1 MRLAV
6 QLWLGDRR
14 RRDADNA
21 AKTTMDALNGIAWGD
36 DSQVAE
42 LTVTRR
48 VDRHRPRAVITV
60 ENLL

>member
-21 AKTTMDALNGIAWGD
+21 AKAVMDALNGIAWGD
-36 DSQVAE
+36 DSQVAK

-60 ENLL
+60 EVL

>member
-1 MRLAV
+1 MRLTV
-6 QLWLGDRR
+6 QLWFPDRR

-21 AKTTMDALNGIAWGD
+21 AKTIMDALNGIAWGD

-42 LTVTRR
+42 LTVTRQ

-60 ENLL
+60 ENLS